1 MARVE
6 RPDGVEL
13 LWEERGEGPLVVLA
27 PYWSMHPS
35 VHEPIIEDLE
45 RDHRV
50 ARYDDRGAGGSTR
63 VGPYDLDTAAADLAA
78 IIGAAGGSAVVV
90 ASADGPHRAVRAAVD
105 QPELIE
111 AVVAVGGPPIGIDAL
126 ADYDTLASSRTVVNA
141 MIEMAETDYRSA
153 LRSILTSTNPQMSEE
168 QLRERVRLQAEY
180 APAEAAV
187 PRLQAWAEAD
197 STEHARAIGDRL
209 WILHWEGMGGGW
221 APTGRQLES
230 LVAEKFPGA
239 HLERTD
245 DGMISRPDQAA
256 SVVRKI
262 TTPVRSAGS

>member
-1 MARVE
+1 MARVQ

-35 VHEPIIEDLE
+35 VHEPMLEDLE
-45 RDHRV
+45 TDHRV
-50 ARYDDRGAGGSTR
+50 VRYDDRGAGKSTR
-63 VGPYDLDTAAADLAA
+63 AGPYDLDTAAADLAA
-78 IIGAAGGSAVVV
+78 VIETAGGSAVVV

-105 QPELIE
+105 RPELIE
-111 AVVAVGGPPIGIDAL
+111 AVVSVGGPPVGIDAL
-126 ADYDTLASSRTVVNA
+126 ANYDTLASSRTVVNA

-168 QLRERVRLQAEY
+168 QVRERVRLQADY

-187 PRLQAWAEAD
+187 PRLQAWVEAD
-197 STEHARAIGDRL
+197 STEHARAIGGRL

-221 APTGRQLES
+221 APTGRELEL
-230 LVAEKFPGA
+230 LVAEKLPES

-245 DGMISRPDQAA
+245 DGMVSRPDQAA
-256 SVVRKI
+256 GVVRKI
-262 TTPVRSAGS
+262 TAPVRTTGS